1 MRNIL
6 VIDSIKIK
14 ENLIRKYSISK
25 EIAGDLVED
34 YLENSV
40 EVIEKKGYLL
50 SHYDM
55 ELKEIE
61 NIINKYSNNIDKE
74 VDLIKASIIY
84 VMEYD
89 SKNNGNVFMYFDGFE
104 KKAKKLLAKK
114 VSKEKF
120 HKALEELKSESEII
134 IENNCNGNLC
144 VYISRLYK
152 SEVELANALAEII
165 NNNKE
170 IDNERIE
177 KFIGGYDEIKL
188 EKKQKEAIEVALKND
203 ISIINGMAGTGK
215 TTVIKVIIKA
225 MEKIFGFDKIM
236 ILGYTGKSVQR
247 AMEVTNLEAEGN
259 TIHRFLGID
268 ENGKIKRNSKIK
280 LDVLILDESSMV
292 DITLMNMLLS
302 SIECSKIIFTGDYG
316 QLPSIK
322 EGQVFKD
329 LILSNLIHTV
339 KLEKII
345 RQKEGNIILENSE
358 KINSGIGFEESAKGV
373 REKKKQFEFE
383 ECEAKDIGKRVIKTI
398 EGLIKND
405 IDIYDIKVMSAIRGG
420 TNGVIALN
428 KKIID
433 KFNPINGREVIK
445 LAVLDNVMAVKNN
458 YDKNIFN
465 GENGIIIR
473 TEGDNFKG
481 LKKVKVKF
489 EKDKIVEYNDDEI
502 NELELAYATTIHK
515 MQGSE
520 VPVAIIIVDSEKS
533 LTRELLYVAVS
544 RAKERVILIGNRGAF
559 NKGLEVTVNRNSM
572 LVERIQDSMKKEWIS

>member
-1 MRNIL
+1 

-14 ENLIRKYSISK
+14 ESIIRKYSIAK

-34 YLENSV
+34 YLENSI
-40 EVIEKKGYLL
+40 EIIEKKGYLL
-50 SHYDM
+50 GQYDI
-55 ELKEIE
+55 EFKEIE

-74 VDLIKASIIY
+74 VDLIKASIVYAI
-84 VMEYD
+84 ED
-89 SKNNGNVFMYFDGFE
+89 DAKNNGNVFMHFNIFE
-104 KKAKKLLAKK
+104 KKVKKLLAKK

-120 HKALEELKSESEII
+120 NKALDELKNESEII
-134 IENNCNGNLC
+134 IENDCNENLC
-144 VYISRLYK
+144 VYISRLHK
-152 SEVELANALAEII
+152 VEVEFANGLAEII
-165 NNNKE
+165 NNNEGINDEK
-170 IDNERIE
+170 IE
-177 KFIGGYDEIKL
+177 KFIDEYDEIKL

-225 MEKIFGFDKIM
+225 MKKVFGFNKIM
-236 ILGYTGKSVQR
+236 VLGYTGKSVQR

-268 ENGKIKRNSKIK
+268 EKGKIKRNSKIK

-292 DITLMNMLLS
+292 DITLMNTLLS
-302 SIECSKIIFTGDYG
+302 YIECSKIIFTGDYG

-329 LILSNLIHTV
+329 LILSNLIPTA

-345 RQKEGNIILENSE
+345 RQKEGNIILENSK
-358 KINSGIGFEESAKGV
+358 KINFGIGFQESSKGV
-373 REKKKQFEFE
+373 KEKKKQFEFE
-383 ECEAKDIGKRVIKTI
+383 ECEAKDIKKKVIKTI

-405 IDIYDIKVMSAIRGG
+405 IDIYDIKVMSAIREGV
-420 TNGVIALN
+420 NGVKDLN
-428 KKIID
+428 KKITD
-433 KFNPINGREVIK
+433 EFNPINGREVSK

-481 LKKVKVKF
+481 LKKVNVKF
-489 EKDKIVEYNDDEI
+489 GENKIVEYKDDEI
-502 NELELAYATTIHK
+502 SELELAYATTIHK

-520 VPVAIIIVDSEKS
+520 VPVAIIIVDNEKVLS
-533 LTRELLYVAVS
+533 RELLYVAVS
-544 RAKERVILIGNRGAF
+544 RAKERVIMIGNKGAF
-559 NKGLEVTVNRNSM
+559 NNGLKVTVNRNSM
-572 LVERIQDSMKKEWIS
+572 LVERIQDSMKKRMA

>member
-14 ENLIRKYSISK
+14 ENIIRKYSISK
-25 EIAGDLVED
+25 EIAGDLAED
-34 YLENSV
+34 YLENFV

-50 SHYDM
+50 GHYDM
-55 ELKEIE
+55 KFKEIQ
-61 NIINKYSNNIDKE
+61 NIVNKYSNNIDKE
-74 VDLIKASIIY
+74 GDLIKASIVYAI
-84 VMEYD
+84 ED
-89 SKNNGNVFMYFDGFE
+89 DAKNNGNTFMYLDIVE
-104 KKAKKLLAKK
+104 KKAKNLLAKK

-120 HKALEELKSESEII
+120 NKALEELKSESEII
-134 IENNCNGNLC
+134 IENDYDGNLC
-144 VYISRLYK
+144 VYVRRLYRV
-152 SEVELANALAEII
+152 EVELSNALTEII

-170 IDNERIE
+170 INDERIE
-177 KFIGGYDEIKL
+177 KFIDGYNEIKL
-188 EKKQKEAIEVALKND
+188 EKKQKEAIEVALKNN

-225 MEKIFGFDKIM
+225 MKKIFGFNKIM

-259 TIHRFLGID
+259 TIHRFLRID

-322 EGQVFKD
+322 EGQIFKD
-329 LILSNLIHTV
+329 LILSNLIPTV

-345 RQKEGNIILENSE
+345 RQKEGNIILENSK
-358 KINSGIGFEESAKGV
+358 KINFGIGFQESSKGV
-373 REKKKQFEFE
+373 KEKKKQFEFE
-383 ECEAKDIGKRVIKTI
+383 ECEAKDIKKKVIKTI
-398 EGLIKND
+398 EGLIKNN
-405 IDIYDIKVMSAIRGG
+405 IDIYDIKVMSAIKEGV
-420 TNGVIALN
+420 NGVKDLN

-433 KFNPINGREVIK
+433 EFNPINGREVSK

-489 EKDKIVEYNDDEI
+489 GENKIVEYNDDEI

-520 VPVAIIIVDSEKS
+520 VPVAIIIVDNEKVLS
-533 LTRELLYVAVS
+533 RELLYVAVS
-544 RAKERVILIGNRGAF
+544 RAKERVIMIGNKGAF
-559 NKGLEVTVNRNSM
+559 NNGLKVTVNRNSM
-572 LVERIQDSMKKEWIS
+572 LVERIQDSMKIKE

>member
-14 ENLIRKYSISK
+14 ENIIRKYSISR
-25 EIAGDLVED
+25 EIAGDIAED
-34 YLENSV
+34 YLESSV
-40 EVIEKKGYLL
+40 EVIEKKGYLIC
-50 SHYDM
+50 HYDM
-55 ELKEIE
+55 EFKEIE

-74 VDLIKASIIY
+74 IDLIKASIIY
-84 VMEYD
+84 AIED
-89 SKNNGNVFMYFDGFE
+89 DAKKNGNVFMYYDIFE
-104 KKAKKLLAKK
+104 KRVKKLLAKK
-114 VSKEKF
+114 VIKEKF

-134 IENNCNGNLC
+134 IENDCNGNLC
-144 VYISRLYK
+144 VYISRLYRG
-152 SEVELANALAEII
+152 EVELSNALTEII
-165 NNNKE
+165 SNNNT
-170 IDNERIE
+170 INDERIE
-177 KFIGGYDEIKL
+177 KFINGYAEIKL
-188 EKKQKEAIEVALKND
+188 EKKQKEAIAVALKNN

-225 MEKIFGFDKIM
+225 MKKIFQFNKIM

-268 ENGKIKRNSKIK
+268 ENGRIKRNSKIK

-322 EGQVFKD
+322 EGQIFKD
-329 LILSNLIHTV
+329 LILSKLIPTV

-345 RQKEGNIILENSE
+345 RQKEGNIILENSK
-358 KINSGIGFEESAKGV
+358 KINLGIGFEESAKGLK
-373 REKKKQFEFE
+373 EKKKQFEFE
-383 ECEAKDIGKRVIKTI
+383 ECETKDIKKKVIKTI

-405 IDIYDIKVMSAIRGG
+405 IDIYDIKVMSAIREGI
-420 TNGVIALN
+420 NGVKDLN

-433 KFNPINGREVIK
+433 EFNPINSREVSK

-481 LKKVKVKF
+481 LKKVCVKF
-489 EKDKIVEYNDDEI
+489 RKKKIVEYNDDEI
-502 NELELAYATTIHK
+502 NEIELAYATTIHK

-520 VPVAIIIVDSEKS
+520 VPVAIIIVDNEKV

-544 RAKERVILIGNRGAF
+544 RAKERVIMIGNKGTF
-559 NKGLEVTVNRNSM
+559 NNGLKVTVNRNSM
-572 LVERIQDSMKKEWIS
+572 LVERIQDSMKKRMA

>member
-1 MRNIL
+1 MSF
-6 VIDSIKIK
+6 DT
-14 ENLIRKYSISK
+14 SK
-25 EIAGDLVED
+25 EV
-34 YLENSV
+34 N
-40 EVIEKKGYLL
+40 
-50 SHYDM
+50 
-55 ELKEIE
+55 
-61 NIINKYSNNIDKE
+61 
-74 VDLIKASIIY
+74 LIKASIVYAIK
-84 VMEYD
+84 ED
-89 SKNNGNVFMYFDGFE
+89 AKNNGNVFMYFDILE
-104 KKAKKLLAKK
+104 KKAKKLLTKK

-120 HKALEELKSESEII
+120 NIALDELKNESEII
-134 IENNCNGNLC
+134 IENDCNENLY

-152 SEVELANALAEII
+152 VELELANALSEII

-170 IDNERIE
+170 INDERIK
-177 KFIGGYDEIKL
+177 KFIDEYDEIKL
-188 EKKQKEAIEVALKND
+188 EKKQKEAIAVALKNN

-225 MEKIFGFDKIM
+225 MKKIFGFNKIM

-268 ENGKIKRNSKIK
+268 EKGKIKRNSKIK

-329 LILSNLIHTV
+329 LILSNLIPTA

-345 RQKEGNIILENSE
+345 RQKEGNIILENSK
-358 KINSGIGFEESAKGV
+358 KINFGIGFQESSKGV
-373 REKKKQFEFE
+373 KEKKKQFEFE
-383 ECEAKDIGKRVIKTI
+383 ECEAKDIKKKVIKTI

-405 IDIYDIKVMSAIRGG
+405 IDIYDIKVMSAIREGV
-420 TNGVIALN
+420 NGVKDLN

-433 KFNPINGREVIK
+433 KFNPINGREVSK

-458 YDKNIFN
+458 YNKNIFN

-481 LKKVKVKF
+481 LKKVNVKF
-489 EKDKIVEYNDDEI
+489 GENKIVEYKDDEI

-520 VPVAIIIVDSEKS
+520 VPVAIIVVDNEKV

-544 RAKERVILIGNRGAF
+544 RAKERVIIIGNKGAF
-559 NKGLEVTVNRNSM
+559 NNGLKVTVNRNSM
-572 LVERIQDSMKKEWIS
+572 LVERMKNLTYI